1 MNSLIEN
8 LNQWG
13 ATFLTFAWPMLWQ
26 SSLLFAIVLAL
37 EFLLARRIRAAVRY
51 ALWLA
56 VLVKL
61 LLPPTLALP
70 TGAAWWLFQNQPEIK
85 IPAAKNFTVSYDNA
99 MPPME
104 FVPSNLPLPAP
115 LPPKL
120 ERTGWLLLTVI
131 AVSVALLLWL
141 AVRWWQVARMVRRAK
156 PSLEFSEPLAE
167 AMRLAGAPSTS
178 SASYQKKSQ
187 RAELVLGAPVRL
199 KIVEGAMSPAVC
211 GLFRPVILLPRALAE
226 KLSAAQLRA
235 VLLHEIFHL
244 RRWDVWVNCAQALL
258 QIFYWWHPLLWVA
271 NARIRRVRE
280 EAVDDAV
287 MLALRDE
294 AETYA
299 PTLLEVAK
307 LALRRPLMSLGLVG
321 IMESR
326 SALRQRIERLVDFRA
341 PRKAGLTFASLCGIF
356 VFSAV
361 ALPMGEAPGKIQ
373 TNGVIKVENENSIPT
388 NSNRDTTGV
397 DNTYIPVNT
406 VSAAP
411 QTVFEKTNPPQVL
424 IQAEIYRMRQT
435 DFEKLVSDPAFVQTK
450 QNKVENFKQFNRLV
464 KSSGFKPVSR
474 PRIVANSGT
483 RAQFYMGTEIDS
495 IELECLPIVTN
506 GLIDLTSRFE
516 MISTITSGKATNELS
531 NHAIF
536 EKGGG
541 HVFSIKLSDDL
552 GGSNTF
558 VVTIRP
564 EIVTKELHFQPQMKK
579 FVMPAG
585 SSPTNSV
592 LTSPARRAL
601 LSKLQNIRLE
611 SFSST
616 NLPLVEVVKQ
626 LSEQSRL
633 RDPERK
639 GINFL
644 ITPNLDQSGQVSSS
658 VSGGAVGEKVDIAT
672 AATVTVNL
680 TNVSLADVLDIVV
693 VVANHPDGH
702 DLKYSIKDFGVEF
715 ADKGAEIP
723 LMFTRYFK
731 VEANIFLDNLAM
743 SAKVNRVKVK
753 VNSPDKYAFMTPAA
767 SPQEVAQR
775 VRSVFTN
782 AGVNLDTPP
791 GKAVFYNDRSGILM
805 MRATEADLE
814 VIEPVIQKL
823 NYTAPQIHIKARF
836 VEVPKGTLGG
846 FTKFLMASNQA
857 TGQFT
862 GILNGTNTKSI
873 LRALE
878 KVKGVET
885 LGEPEVV
892 TTSGRQAQ
900 MRSTEIVTVITNMLF
915 QETWTN
921 QNGVIT
927 SNSIVPQTAQIE
939 TGPILDVVPYVLSDG
954 YTINLALIPS
964 LTEFLGYDEPTN
976 TTTMKK
982 IKLPVVMPRFS
993 VRQIVTTLNLWD
1005 GQTAIISGL
1014 QKKNYVSGKEV
1025 SNKLK
1030 SSDKDLL
1037 IFVTATIVDPA
1048 GNRVHTEGELPFAQ
1062 NKIPP
1067 QPPTTK

>member
-26 SSLLFAIVLAL
+26 SSLLIGLVFALDL
-37 EFLLARRIRAAVRY
+37 MLARKIRAAVRY

-70 TGAAWWLFQNQPEIK
+70 TGAAWWLSQNQPEIK

-104 FVPSNLPLPAP
+104 FVPSNLPMPTP

-120 ERTGWLLLTVI
+120 ERTGWLLLAVI

-141 AVRWWQVARMVRRAK
+141 AVRWWQVAWMVRRAK

-178 SASYQKKSQ
+178 SASCQINSQ

-199 KIVEGAMSPAVC
+199 KIIEGTMSPAVC

-226 KLSAAQLRA
+226 KLSAPQLRG
-235 VLLHEIFHL
+235 VLLHEMFHL

-361 ALPMGEAPGKIQ
+361 ALPMGEAP
-373 TNGVIKVENENSIPT
+373 VKVEKESPPVMLTPAIGSPNTKENLT
-388 NSNRDTTGV
+388 NITHILTDPNYRTVLRALEQRGGFETLGEPE
-397 DNTYIPVNT
+397 PVNT
-406 VSAAP
+406 SGR
-411 QTVFEKTNPPQVL
+411 
-424 IQAEIYRMRQT
+424 QAQLRA
-435 DFEKLVSDPAFVQTK
+435 VNV
-450 QNKVENFKQFNRLV
+450 VENTASPDNTVAELVASAKLSYEMGRLDEAKTKFAQTLV
-464 KSSGFKPVSR
+464 MEPQN
-474 PRIVANSGT
+474 A
-483 RAQFYMGTEIDS
+483 RAKYYLNLIDQAQAKAGVGGS
-495 IELECLPIVTN
+495 QTNLFLLTN
-506 GLIDLTSRFE
+506 GRRD
-516 MISTITSGKATNELS
+516 
-531 NHAIF
+531 
-536 EKGGG
+536 
-541 HVFSIKLSDDL
+541 
-552 GGSNTF
+552 
-558 VVTIRP
+558 
-564 EIVTKELHFQPQMKK
+564 IV
-579 FVMPAG
+579 
-585 SSPTNSV
+585 
-592 LTSPARRAL
+592 
-601 LSKLQNIRLE
+601 SKLDKIRLE
-611 SFSST
+611 KFSST

-644 ITPNLDQSGQVSSS
+644 ITPNLDQSGPVSSS

-672 AATVTVNL
+672 AATLTVNL
-680 TNVSLADVLDIVV
+680 TNVSLADVLDVIS
-693 VVANHPDGH
+693 VVAEHPDGH
-702 DLKYSIKDFGVEF
+702 DLKYSIKDYGVVF

-723 LMFTRYFK
+723 LMFTRWFK
-731 VEANIFLDNLAM
+731 VETNIFLDNLAM

-753 VNSPDKYAFMTPAA
+753 VNSPDKYAYMTPAS
-767 SPQEVAQR
+767 SPQEVVQR
-775 VRSVFTN
+775 VCRVFTN
-782 AGVNLDTPP
+782 AGVNLEAPP
-791 GKAVFYNDRSGILM
+791 GKAVFYNDTNGILM
-805 MRATEADLE
+805 VRATEKDLD
-814 VIEPVIQKL
+814 VVGKQIAKL
-823 NYTAPQIHIKARF
+823 NYSPPQIHIKARF
-836 VEVPKGTLGG
+836 VEVALGKSSG
-846 FTKFLMASNQA
+846 EYDLERYLNEFKLNETNAAAAMSTNAA
-857 TGQFT
+857 TIT
-862 GILNGTNTKSI
+862 GILDDKNLRVV
-873 LRALE
+873 LRALQSR
-878 KVKGVET
+878 KGAET

-892 TTSGRQAQ
+892 TTTGRQAQ
-900 MRSTEIVTVITNMLF
+900 MRVTEVVTVITNFLV
-915 QETWTN
+915 EENPTN
-921 QNGVIT
+921 HDIAF
-927 SNSIVPQTAQIE
+927 SPQMISQLE
-939 TGPILDVVPYVLSDG
+939 TGVTLDVVPYVLADG
-954 YTINLALIPS
+954 YTLNLALIPS
-964 LTEFLGYDEPTN
+964 WVEFLGYAKTN
-976 TTTMKK
+976 SHPFHTSTGKTIDVPGFHPLIRKHQ
-982 IKLPVVMPRFS
+982 L
-993 VRQIVTTLNLWD
+993 VTTVNLWD
-1005 GQTAIISGL
+1005 NQTVVLGGMESEKLVKEKIPVFSSL
-1014 QKKNYVSGKEV
+1014 PLLGKLFEKQETV
-1025 SNKLK
+1025 KTK
-1030 SSDKDLL
+1030 TFV
-1037 IFVTATIVDPA
+1037 FVTATIVDPA
-1048 GNRVHTEGELPFAQ
+1048 GNRVHSDKDMERLHRLPV
-1062 NKIPP
+1062 PP
-1067 QPPTTK
+1067 QPK